1 MLVSATRLLIMTSMY
16 IHRAVL
22 VVVGVAAVV
31 CAAGIAAADDAPR
44 PVDLLV
50 VNAALWTNDPKGPK
64 ADSFVVADGKF
75 LAVGERAGLAKV
87 YKPRE
92 VIDAGGRR
100 VIPGLIDA
108 HVHLVNG
115 GLSRGRLQLREA
127 RNLDDFLRKVREEV
141 ERRKLGKDDW
151 LLGRGWTTESWP
163 KNTPPLNRGMIDF
176 ECGVPIVLYRMD
188 GHAALAN
195 SAAVRRAG
203 IDERGPPD
211 PPGGAIE
218 RDPVTRYP
226 TGILKDA
233 AIDLVTNL
241 IPQAAVEAQVAAI
254 SVASRE
260 ANRFGVTTVNTMSE
274 WTDLAPLREV
284 HDRGGDTLRV
294 GVYVSEPVWSDYLAR
309 VKAFPVR
316 DDRLWIAG
324 FKAYMDGSL
333 GSRTAYMHEPF
344 SDQPGNRGLLSDT
357 MLAAGRM
364 EANLMTADR
373 AGLQA
378 AIHSIGDEAN
388 HRLLDLYA
396 EVAAKNGLRDR
407 RPRVEHAQHLLAAD
421 IPRFAKLGVVASMQP
436 FHKADDAR
444 YAEERIGAERSRTSY
459 AFADLVRSGAHVAFG
474 SDWPVV
480 TMNPLAGIHVAVT
493 GWTMNGNPWM
503 THENLTV
510 EQALAA
516 YTSGAAYACKMED
529 RLGRIAPG
537 YLADFVILESDLLT
551 IAPADLANVNVH
563 STYLAGRRV
572 WPAAAA
578 TPGKP

>member
-1 MLVSATRLLIMTSMY
+1 MLVSAARLLIMM
-16 IHRAVL
+16 RMDVNRL
-22 VVVGVAAVV
+22 VFVVAGVVSVV
-31 CAAGIAAADDAPR
+31 CAAGVAAAEDAPR
-44 PVDLLV
+44 PADLLV
-50 VNAALWTNDPKGPK
+50 VNAVIWTNDLKNPK

-75 LAVGERAGLAKV
+75 LAVGGRARLAEE
-87 YKPRE
+87 YKPKE
-92 VIDAGGRR
+92 VVDAGGRR

-127 RNLDDFLRKVREEV
+127 RNLDDFLRRVREEV

-151 LLGRGWTTESWP
+151 LLGRGWTIESWP
-163 KNTPPLNRGMIDF
+163 KGTPPLNRGMIDF

-195 SAAVRRAG
+195 SAAMRRAG

-211 PPGGAIE
+211 PPGGTIE

-241 IPQAAVEAQVAAI
+241 VPQAAVEAQVAAI
-254 SVASRE
+254 GVASRE

-294 GVYVSEPVWSDYLAR
+294 GVYVSEPVWSEYLER

-396 EVAAKNGLRDR
+396 EVEAKGGR
-407 RPRVEHAQHLLAAD
+407 RERRFRIEHAQHLLPAD
-421 IPRFAKLGVVASMQP
+421 IPRFEKLGVVASMQP

-444 YAEERIGAERSRTSY
+444 YAEERIGVERSRTSY
-459 AFADLVRSGAHVAFG
+459 AFADLVQSGAHVAFG

-480 TMNPLAGIHVAVT
+480 TMNPMAGVHVAVT
-493 GWTMNGNPWM
+493 GWTMNENTWM

-516 YTSGAAYACKMED
+516 YTSGAAYACKKENQ
-529 RLGRIAPG
+529 LGRIAPG
-537 YLADFVILESDLLT
+537 YLADFVILESDPFAV
-551 IAPADLANVNVH
+551 APEKLGGVVVR
-563 STYLAGRRV
+563 STYLGGRRV
-572 WPAAAA
+572 WPPA
-578 TPGKP
+578 GLSKKP